1 LLQILDDGRLTDNQ
15 GKTIDFK
22 NTIIIMTSNLGSE
35 YLLEDQEKG
44 KKQVMDLVKQT
55 FKPEFLNRIDDII
68 LFNPLGFNVQVKIV
82 DKLLKELS
90 KRLTDKDINI
100 TFSDNLK
107 KYVLNH
113 GYSIEYGARPI
124 KRFIQKEIET
134 FIAFSIINEV
144 VKPHQPYQLDVIDE
158 KLTIL

>member
-1 LLQILDDGRLTDNQ
+1 
-15 GKTIDFK
+15 
-22 NTIIIMTSNLGSE
+22 
-35 YLLEDQEKG
+35 
-44 KKQVMDLVKQT
+44 
-55 FKPEFLNRIDDII
+55 
-68 LFNPLGFNVQVKIV
+68 V
-82 DKLLKELS
+82 DKLQSELS